1 MSNSDS
7 TPKQTDEAGASYRG
21 GMSRAVFSAAVF
33 GVIGAYFGKWLGKRG
48 NADGS
53 HMAEPIMKWSM
64 GAFWAVLAAYAS
76 LKASEPLPREQTPSE
91 PKPKAREKQS
101 TIRDYST
108 VVDMNQAQANLEIPS
123 VQVQQATAA
132 MHGLVQEH
140 APQMAVQK

>member
-1 MSNSDS
+1 MEDSNPSNQAEDNGT
-7 TPKQTDEAGASYRG
+7 TPFRG
-21 GMSRAVFSAAVF
+21 GMPRAVFSAAVF
-33 GVIGAYFGKWLGKRG
+33 GAIGAYFGKWLGKRG